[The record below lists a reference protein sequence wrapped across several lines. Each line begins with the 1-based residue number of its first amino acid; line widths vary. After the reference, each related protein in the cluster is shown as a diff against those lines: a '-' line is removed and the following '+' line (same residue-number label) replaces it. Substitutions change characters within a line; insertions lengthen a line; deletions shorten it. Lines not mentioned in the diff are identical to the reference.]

1 MSGPPEHTEPPSRPS
16 EIGIAISEQE
26 LEGFQHRSS
35 IPSAQPSESSITHPS
50 KQLSIRAV
58 HRLSSGSKQAIGDKV
73 GIDQKGLKSES
84 LTSRKVRSK
93 CMLNKKHTKISTNKE
108 RAVAYARV
116 SSKRQAEEG
125 VSLEAQVERLI
136 AYANFR
142 GLDLGPNDI
151 FIEEGVSAATHLWS
165 RPAGRE
171 MREII
176 YQERVGHLLTLKMD
190 RLFRDVQ
197 DCLSSVDELAG
208 IGVDIHILDQNG
220 GTLDTSNAMGRFF
233 LTTIAS
239 LAELERG
246 QISERTKFAMK
257 HLKDNAKVFT
267 GPVFGWNRNGEDLIP
282 VWEEQDTID
291 YMRHRHYVQGWS
303 GNRIAKHL
311 NELGI
316 KGKLGGS
323 WTSSMILRT
332 CRYTFHENRR
342 MFKHPDWWGKEPYH
356 DSVNTDGHGY

>member
-1 MSGPPEHTEPPSRPS
+1 MSGPPAQTEPPSRPS
-16 EIGIAISEQE
+16 EIGTAIGEQE
-26 LEGFQHRSS
+26 PEGFQHRSTR
-35 IPSAQPSESSITHPS
+35 PSAQSSESSTTRPS
-50 KQLSIRAV
+50 EKLNSSAV
-58 HRLSSGSKQAIGDKV
+58 HRLDSGIEQHIGGKA
-73 GIDQKGLKSES
+73 GIDQRAIKSAS
-84 LTSRKVRSK
+84 LSSRKITNKS
-93 CMLNKKHTKISTNKE
+93 MLNKKHTKISPNKE

-125 VSLEAQVERLI
+125 VSLDAQVERLI
-136 AYANFR
+136 AYADFR
-142 GLDLGPNDI
+142 GLDLDPDDI

-165 RPAGRE
+165 RPQGRE
-171 MREII
+171 MRKII

-233 LTTIAS
+233 LTNIAS
-239 LAELERG
+239 LAELESG

-267 GPVFGWNRNGEDLIP
+267 GPVFGWDRDGGDLIP
-282 VWEEQDTID
+282 NWLEQDKID

-316 KGKLGGS
+316 KGKIGGS

-342 MFKHPDWWGKEPYH
+342 MFKQPKWWRKEPYH
-356 DSVNTDGHGY
+356 DSVDF

>member
-1 MSGPPEHTEPPSRPS
+1 VSGPSAQTEPPFRPS
-16 EIGIAISEQE
+16 ESGTAISEQE
-26 LEGFQHRSS
+26 PEGFQHRSTR
-35 IPSAQPSESSITHPS
+35 PSAQPSESSITPS
-50 KQLSIRAV
+50 SEELNSSAV
-58 HRLSSGSKQAIGDKV
+58 HRLDRGIEQRIGGKA
-73 GIDQKGLKSES
+73 GIEQGGIKSES
-84 LTSRKVRSK
+84 LTSRKITSK
-93 CMLNKKHTKISTNKE
+93 SMLNKKHTKISPNKE

-136 AYANFR
+136 AYAEFR
-142 GLDLGPNDI
+142 DLDLDPDDI

-165 RPAGRE
+165 RPQGRE

-267 GPVFGWNRNGEDLIP
+267 GPVFGWDRDGEDLIP
-282 VWEEQDTID
+282 NWLEQDKID
-291 YMRHRHYVQGWS
+291 YMRHRHYIQGWS

-311 NELGI
+311 NQVGV
-316 KGKLGGS
+316 KGKMGGS

-342 MFKHPDWWGKEPYH
+342 MFKQPEWWGKEPYH
-356 DSVNTDGHGY
+356 DSVDF

>member
-1 MSGPPEHTEPPSRPS
+1 VSGPPAQTEPPFRPS
-16 EIGIAISEQE
+16 ESGTAISEQE
-26 LEGFQHRSS
+26 PEGFQHRSTR
-35 IPSAQPSESSITHPS
+35 PSAQPSESSITPPS
-50 KQLSIRAV
+50 EKLNRGAV
-58 HRLSSGSKQAIGDKV
+58 HRLDRGIEQRIGGKV
-73 GIDQKGLKSES
+73 GIDQRGLKSES
-84 LTSRKVRSK
+84 LSSRKITSK
-93 CMLNKKHTKISTNKE
+93 SMLNKKHTKISPNKE

-116 SSKRQAEEG
+116 SSKRQVEEG
-125 VSLEAQVERLI
+125 VSLDAQVERLI
-136 AYANFR
+136 AYADFR
-142 GLDLGPNDI
+142 GLDLDPDDI
-151 FIEEGVSAATHLWS
+151 FIEEGVSAAIHLWS
-165 RPAGRE
+165 RPQGRE

-267 GPVFGWNRNGEDLIP
+267 GPVFGWDRQGDDLIP
-282 VWEEQDTID
+282 NWLEQDKID

-311 NELGI
+311 NQVGV
-316 KGKLGGS
+316 KGKMGGS

-342 MFKHPDWWGKEPYH
+342 MFKQPKWWGKEPYH
-356 DSVNTDGHGY
+356 DSVDF

>member
-1 MSGPPEHTEPPSRPS
+1 VRGPPEQPEQPSRPTEISTDISAQDS
-16 EIGIAISEQE
+16 EGS
-26 LEGFQHRSS
+26 QHRSTG
-35 IPSAQPSESSITHPS
+35 PSAQPSESLITHPS
-50 KQLSIRAV
+50 EKLNSGAV
-58 HRLSSGSKQAIGDKV
+58 HHSDAPTKQHIGQRV
-73 GIDQKGLKSES
+73 VIEQRGLKSES
-84 LTSRKVRSK
+84 LSSRKITSK
-93 CMLNKKHTKISTNKE
+93 SMLNKKHTKISPNKE

-116 SSKRQAEEG
+116 SSKRQVEEG
-125 VSLEAQVERLI
+125 VSLDAQVERLI
-136 AYANFR
+136 AYADFR
-142 GLDLGPNDI
+142 GLDLDPDDI
-151 FIEEGVSAATHLWS
+151 FIEEGVSAAIHLWS
-165 RPAGRE
+165 RPQGRE

-267 GPVFGWNRNGEDLIP
+267 GPVFGWDRQGDDLIP
-282 VWEEQDTID
+282 NWLEQDKID

-311 NELGI
+311 NQVGV
-316 KGKLGGS
+316 KGKMGGS

-342 MFKHPDWWGKEPYH
+342 MFKQPKWWGKEPYH
-356 DSVNTDGHGY
+356 DSVDF